1 LTLWLFGA
9 FTLLLG
15 GFFPGLWM
23 TARGDSPSRLVGLQ
37 FTSMSAVLTLLLLAK
52 LYGQSSYLIVPLALA
67 LASFAGSLV
76 FVRLLVPRGPHDE

>member
-1 LTLWLFGA
+1 
-9 FTLLLG
+9 
-15 GFFPGLWM
+15 
-23 TARGDSPSRLVGLQ
+23 LVGLQ